1 MENKSAV
8 LQCGDCSRFLALI
21 KSRLKIRYPQKN
33 HYIFAS
39 VFPGKD

>member
-21 KSRLKIRYPQKN
+21 KNRLKIRYVQIFW
-33 HYIFAS
+33 YIFAS